1 MYSKHLKIDWSQY
14 TNSWLY
20 RVCIIGKYKKV
31 NESEVGEDKTTM
43 TGDPAHLKSNP
54 GLTLTDIV
62 HDDTELEHFKV
73 CKSKNLCYS
82 E

>member
-1 MYSKHLKIDWSQY
+1 MVHIKIIWNKQ
-14 TNSWLY
+14 
-20 RVCIIGKYKKV
+20 V
-31 NESEVGEDKTTM
+31 NESEIGEDKITVTD
-43 TGDPAHLKSNP
+43 DPTHLKSNP

-73 CKSKNLCYS
+73 CKSKMFGYS